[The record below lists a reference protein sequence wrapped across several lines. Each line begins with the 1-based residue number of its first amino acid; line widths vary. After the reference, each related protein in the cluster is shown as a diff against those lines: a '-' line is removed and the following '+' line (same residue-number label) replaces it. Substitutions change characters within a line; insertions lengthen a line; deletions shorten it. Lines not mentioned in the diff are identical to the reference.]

1 VRGSTADFVA
11 LTQIGDQRLD
21 PPPAS
26 APTLPPILMQVSEP
40 AILANPTPYCAQGFP
55 TVECC
60 LTGFFKCV
68 GARFVCWAATQ
79 VGNIATMSTRVIFL
93 ISPFITIGLFV
104 GNHRE
109 TAALL
114 SPCRPCTCEQT
125 RLGFAL
131 IRFAECSAHC
141 TSDGLVSPTLS
152 PQFFFRLVYRPCTSE
167 QTSLGFFLRYFA
179 VRTALCTPD
188 GLLCAKREQSIRVR
202 MVLPSARQRR
212 TKGPIKVCR
221 PKNLVGIAS
230 STPELPAAARA
241 MMGHSETN

>member
-11 LTQIGDQRLD
+11 LPQIGDQRLD

-55 TVECC
+55 TAERC
-60 LTGFFKCV
+60 LTSFFKCV

-79 VGNIATMSTRVIFL
+79 VGNIAMMSTRVIFL
-93 ISPFITIGLFV
+93 ISPFITIGLFEAII
-104 GNHRE
+104 GK
-109 TAALL
+109 LPL
-114 SPCRPCTCEQT
+114 SFRLAGRPCSCEQT

-152 PQFFFRLVYRPCTSE
+152 PQSFFRLVYRPCTSE
-167 QTSLGFFLRYFA
+167 QTPLGFFLQCFA
-179 VRTALCTPD
+179 VRTALCTPEA
-188 GLLCAKREQSIRVR
+188 LLCAKREQSIRVR
-202 MVLPSARQRR
+202 MVLPSARQRG
-212 TKGPIKVCR
+212 KGPIKVCR

-230 STPELPAAARA
+230 STLELPAATRA